1 MTTKIISTLTGLVL
15 LLAVAA
21 PLHAGSILNHEMTVS
36 VPFGFI
42 AGDKS
47 LPAGDYSVQ
56 VNPERGS
63 VVLHQEGQSPLILL
77 TNQRESANNPS
88 RGKLVFKRYGAN
100 FFLSEVWN
108 QDNATGQALT
118 PSAAEKEMA
127 HKKQPEQILVVQA
140 R

>member
-77 TNQRESANNPS
+77 TNRRESVNTSP

-118 PSAAEKEMA
+118 PSDAEKEMA

>member
-1 MTTKIISTLTGLVL
+1 MTTKIINTLTGLVL

-63 VVLHQEGQSPLILL
+63 VVLHQEGQRPLILL
-77 TNQRESANNPS
+77 TNQRESTNAPP

>member
-1 MTTKIISTLTGLVL
+1 MTTKIINALTGLVL

-77 TNQRESANNPS
+77 TNQRESTNTPP

-100 FFLSEVWN
+100 FFLSEVLN

>member
-63 VVLHQEGQSPLILL
+63 VVLRQEGQDPLMIL
-77 TNQRESANNPS
+77 TNRKESRSAPQ
-88 RGKLVFKRYGAN
+88 RGKLVFQRYGTS
-100 FFLSEVWN
+100 FFLAEIWS
-108 QDNATGQALT
+108 QDNATGETLA
-118 PSAAEKEMA
+118 PSAREKELA
-127 HKKQPEQILVVQA
+127 RNKQPEQILVVQA

>member
-1 MTTKIISTLTGLVL
+1 MTTKIINTLTGLVL

-42 AGDKS
+42 AGDRS
-47 LPAGDYSVQ
+47 LPPGDYSVQ

-63 VVLHQEGQSPLILL
+63 VVLHQEGQSPLLLL
-77 TNQRESANNPS
+77 TNQRESTNTPP

>member
-1 MTTKIISTLTGLVL
+1 MTTKIINTLAGLVL

-77 TNQRESANNPS
+77 TNQRESTNTSP

-127 HKKQPEQILVVQA
+127 HKRQPEQILVVQA

>member
-1 MTTKIISTLTGLVL
+1 MTTKIIDTLTGLIL
-15 LLAVAA
+15 LLAVA
-21 PLHAGSILNHEMTVS
+21 PLYAGSILNHEMTVS

-63 VVLHQEGQSPLILL
+63 VVLHQEGRSPLILL
-77 TNQRESANNPS
+77 TNQRESTNTPP

>member
-1 MTTKIISTLTGLVL
+1 
-15 LLAVAA
+15 
-21 PLHAGSILNHEMTVS
+21 MTVS

-63 VVLHQEGQSPLILL
+63 VVLRQEGQDPLMIL
-77 TNQRESANNPS
+77 TNRKESRSAPQ
-88 RGKLVFKRYGAN
+88 RGKLVFQRYGTS
-100 FFLSEVWN
+100 FFLAEVWS
-108 QDNATGQALT
+108 QANATGQTLT
-118 PSAAEKEMA
+118 PGAREKELA
-127 HKKQPEQILVVQA
+127 RHKQPEQILVVQV

>member
-1 MTTKIISTLTGLVL
+1 MTTKIINTLTGLVL
-15 LLAVAA
+15 LLAVVA

-77 TNQRESANNPS
+77 TNQRESTNTPR

>member
-1 MTTKIISTLTGLVL
+1 MTTKIINTLTGLVL

-42 AGDKS
+42 AGDRS

-63 VVLHQEGQSPLILL
+63 VVLHQEGQSPLLLL
-77 TNQRESANNPS
+77 TNQKESTNTPP

-100 FFLSEVWN
+100 FFLSEVWS

>member
-1 MTTKIISTLTGLVL
+1 MTTKIINTLTGLVL

-63 VVLHQEGQSPLILL
+63 VVLQQEGQSPLILL
-77 TNQRESANNPS
+77 TNQRESTNTPP

>member
-1 MTTKIISTLTGLVL
+1 MTTKIINTLTGLVL

-63 VVLHQEGQSPLILL
+63 VVLHQEGQSPRILL
-77 TNQRESANNPS
+77 TNRRESTNTPP

-108 QDNATGQALT
+108 QDNATGQLLT
-118 PSAAEKEMA
+118 PSAAEKEMV

>member
-1 MTTKIISTLTGLVL
+1 MTTKIINTLTGLVL

-36 VPFGFI
+36 VPFEFI

-77 TNQRESANNPS
+77 TNQRESTNTPP

-118 PSAAEKEMA
+118 PSDAEKEMA

>member
-1 MTTKIISTLTGLVL
+1 MTTKIINTLIGLVL

-77 TNQRESANNPS
+77 TNQRESTNTSP

>member
-1 MTTKIISTLTGLVL
+1 MTTKIINTLTGLVL
-15 LLAVAA
+15 LLAVAV

-77 TNQRESANNPS
+77 TNQRESTNTPP

>member
-1 MTTKIISTLTGLVL
+1 MPTKIINTLTGLVL

-21 PLHAGSILNHEMTVS
+21 PLHAGSILNHEMTVF
-36 VPFGFI
+36 VPFGFV
-42 AGDKS
+42 AGDRS
-47 LPAGDYSVQ
+47 LPPGDYSVQ

-63 VVLHQEGQSPLILL
+63 VVLHQEGRSPLILL

-108 QDNATGQALT
+108 QDNATGQTLT

>member
-1 MTTKIISTLTGLVL
+1 MTTKIINTLTGLVL

-36 VPFGFI
+36 VPFEFI

-77 TNQRESANNPS
+77 TNRRESINTSP

>member
-63 VVLHQEGQSPLILL
+63 VVLRQEGQSPLILL
-77 TNQRESANNPS
+77 TNQRESTNTPP
-88 RGKLVFKRYGAN
+88 RGKLVFKRYGTS
-100 FFLSEVWN
+100 FFLAEVWS
-108 QDNATGQALT
+108 QANATGQTLT
-118 PSAAEKEMA
+118 PGAREKELA
-127 HKKQPEQILVVQA
+127 RHKQPEQILVVQV

>member
-1 MTTKIISTLTGLVL
+1 MTTKIINTLSGLVL

-63 VVLHQEGQSPLILL
+63 VVLHQEGQRPLILL
-77 TNQRESANNPS
+77 TNQRESTNTPP

>member
-1 MTTKIISTLTGLVL
+1 MTTKIINTLTGLVL

-63 VVLHQEGQSPLILL
+63 VVLRGEGQKPLMFL
-77 TNQRESANNPS
+77 TNRKESRSAPQ
-88 RGKLVFKRYGAN
+88 RGKLVFQRYGTVV
-100 FFLSEVWN
+100 FLAEVWS
-108 QDNATGQALT
+108 QANATGQTLT
-118 PSAAEKEMA
+118 PGAREKELA
-127 HKKQPEQILVVQA
+127 RHKQPEQILVVQA

>member
-1 MTTKIISTLTGLVL
+1 MITKIINTMTGLVL

-77 TNQRESANNPS
+77 TNQRESTNTPP

>member
-1 MTTKIISTLTGLVL
+1 MTTKIINTLTGLVL

-63 VVLHQEGQSPLILL
+63 VVLRGEGQKPLMFL
-77 TNQRESANNPS
+77 TNRRESTNTPP

-127 HKKQPEQILVVQA
+127 HKRQPEQILVVQA

>member
-1 MTTKIISTLTGLVL
+1 MTTKIINTLTGLVL

-36 VPFGFI
+36 VPFGFM

-63 VVLHQEGQSPLILL
+63 VVLHQAGQSPLILL
-77 TNQRESANNPS
+77 TNQRESTNTPP

-127 HKKQPEQILVVQA
+127 HKKQLEQILVVQA

>member
-1 MTTKIISTLTGLVL
+1 MTTKIINTLTGLVL
-15 LLAVAA
+15 LLAVAV

-63 VVLHQEGQSPLILL
+63 VVLHQAGQSPLILL
-77 TNQRESANNPS
+77 TNRRESTDTPP
-88 RGKLVFKRYGAN
+88 RGKLVFKRYGSH

-108 QDNATGQALT
+108 QDNATGRALT

-127 HKKQPEQILVVQA
+127 HKKQPEQILVVEA

>member
-1 MTTKIISTLTGLVL
+1 MTKKIINTLTGLVL

-77 TNQRESANNPS
+77 TNQRESTNTPP

-127 HKKQPEQILVVQA
+127 HKKQPEQVLVVQA

>member
-1 MTTKIISTLTGLVL
+1 MTKKIVGTLAGLVL
-15 LLAVAA
+15 LLAVA
-21 PLHAGSILNHEMTVS
+21 PLYAGSILNHEMTVS
-36 VPFGFI
+36 VPFGFV
-42 AGDKS
+42 AGDKF

-56 VNPERGS
+56 VNQERGT
-63 VVLHQEGQSPLILL
+63 VVLRQEDQSPLMIL
-77 TNQRESANNPS
+77 TIRKESRSVPQRG
-88 RGKLVFKRYGAN
+88 RLVFQRYGTN

-127 HKKQPEQILVVQA
+127 HRKKPEQILVVQA

>member
-1 MTTKIISTLTGLVL
+1 MTTKIINTLTGLVL

-63 VVLHQEGQSPLILL
+63 VVLHQEGQSPLTLL
-77 TNQRESANNPS
+77 TNQRESTNTPP

>member
-1 MTTKIISTLTGLVL
+1 MTKKIVRTLAGLVL
-15 LLAVAA
+15 LLAVA
-21 PLHAGSILNHEMTVS
+21 PLYAGSILNHEMTVS

-77 TNQRESANNPS
+77 TNQRESTNTPP

-127 HKKQPEQILVVQA
+127 HKKQPEQILMVQA

>member
-1 MTTKIISTLTGLVL
+1 M
-15 LLAVAA
+15 AA
-21 PLHAGSILNHEMTVS
+21 PLHAGSILNHEMTVF
-36 VPFGFI
+36 VPFGFV
-42 AGDKS
+42 AGDRS
-47 LPAGDYSVQ
+47 LPPGDYSVQ

-63 VVLHQEGQSPLILL
+63 VVLHQEGRSPLILL

-108 QDNATGQALT
+108 QDNATGQTLT

>member
-1 MTTKIISTLTGLVL
+1 MTTKIINTLTGLVL

-21 PLHAGSILNHEMTVS
+21 PLHAGSILNHEMTVI

-77 TNQRESANNPS
+77 TNGRESTNTPP